1 MNQLT
6 TVFRI
11 LGTATSIY
19 MLLCV
24 VRIFMS
30 WFPSV
35 AIGRPAE
42 ILERVTDPYLSQWQR
57 ISFLRMG
64 GVDFSPIAA
73 LAALSG
79 VSRLFAVASYG
90 SLTLG
95 LALALIVEVVWAPIG
110 FLLGFF
116 VVLIVARFVAYLAKW
131 NSLHPVWRAID
142 AMINPLLF
150 RIKRFIYKD
159 RIVNYMQG
167 LATGA
172 ITLLAARVLLGFFFQ
187 LIIKLLIKL

>member
-1 MNQLT
+1 MNLLS
-6 TVFRI
+6 TVFRL
-11 LGTATSIY
+11 LGAATSIY

-24 VRIFMS
+24 VRVFLS
-30 WFPSV
+30 WFPAS

-42 ILERVTDPYLSQWQR
+42 LVERATDPYLLLWKR
-57 ISFLRMG
+57 IPFLQAG

-79 VSRLFAVASYG
+79 LSRIFSVASYG
-90 SLTLG
+90 ALTFG
-95 LALALIVEVVWAPIG
+95 LALSLIVEVVWAPVS

-116 VVLIVARFVAYLAKW
+116 VVLLVARIVAYAARW

-142 AMINPLLF
+142 AMINPVLF
-150 RIKRFIYKD
+150 RIKRFVYKD

-167 LATGA
+167 LITGA
-172 ITLLAARVLLGFFFQ
+172 LALLGTRVLLGLVFG
-187 LIIKLLIKL
+187 LVINLLKKL

>member
-1 MNQLT
+1 MNLSS
-6 TVFRI
+6 TVFSI
-11 LGTATSIY
+11 LGTTTSIY
-19 MLLCV
+19 MLLCI

-30 WFPSV
+30 WFP
-35 AIGRPAE
+35 AAAMGRPAE
-42 ILERVTDPYLSQWQR
+42 ILERVTEPYLSLWSR
-57 ISFLRMG
+57 IPFLKTG

-90 SLTLG
+90 SLTFG
-95 LALALIVEVVWAPIG
+95 VALALIVEIVWAPIG
-110 FLLGFF
+110 FLLSFF
-116 VVLIVARFVAYLAKW
+116 VVLIALRVIAYLAKW

-142 AMINPLLF
+142 AMINPVLF
-150 RIKRFIYKD
+150 RIKRLVYKD

-172 ITLLAARVLLGFFFQ
+172 IVLLAARVILGFFFQ
-187 LIIKLLIKL
+187 FVIKFLIKL

>member
-1 MNQLT
+1 MNVLSS
-6 TVFRI
+6 VFRL
-11 LGTATSIY
+11 LGAATSIY

-30 WFPSV
+30 WFPTS

-42 ILERVTDPYLSQWQR
+42 LVEQATEPYLALWR
-57 ISFLRMG
+57 KVPFLVLG
-64 GVDFSPIAA
+64 SVDFSPIAA
-73 LAALSG
+73 LAVLSG
-79 VSRLFAVASYG
+79 VSRIFSMASFG
-90 SLTLG
+90 TLTFG
-95 LALALIVEVVWAPIG
+95 LVLAMIVEMFWSPVS

-116 VVLIVARFVAYLAKW
+116 LVMVLARVVAYTAKW
-131 NSLHPVWRAID
+131 NSLHPVWRSID

-167 LATGA
+167 LWTGA
-172 ITLLAARVLLGFFFQ
+172 LVLLGARLVLG
-187 LIIKLLIKL
+187 LIFGFILKLLRAV